1 MRGWSGR
8 CAADCCLL
16 RFLVGSEAVAWRGW
30 RLGAWA
36 GVEQLSRGGRRVLA
50 WSGSGVLGGVR
61 AELAWSWEQGGVDLH
76 RRYVGGEV
84 VLDRGGGGAAGRGKA
99 EERRPG
105 AGGSGARG
113 VERGA
118 SWGPAIE
125 VRSVEVSSDA
135 VWMGRL

>member
-1 MRGWSGR
+1 
-8 CAADCCLL
+8 
-16 RFLVGSEAVAWRGW
+16 VAWRGW

-50 WSGSGVLGGVR
+50 WSVSGVLGRVR

-105 AGGSGARG
+105 AGGSGARD

-118 SWGPAIE
+118 SWARRERASARWLGE
-125 VRSVEVSSDA
+125 LRRSEQED
-135 VWMGRL
+135 GELGG